1 MICLINPDK
10 KQYKANLH
18 CHSVLSDG
26 RKKPEELK
34 EMYKSHGY
42 SILAI
47 TDHERPASHQ
57 HLADEDFIMI
67 TGYENYIRPDASA
80 AYNIY
85 AKEVHLQLLARDPEN
100 VKMICYN
107 ENYAKYAKRDGALD
121 TLVKAGSERTREF
134 TREYINEYI
143 ATAIE
148 HGYLVAYNHPYWS
161 MEDEADILAY
171 EGIFSLEIANYSSF
185 GLSGLEYNAPLYD
198 KMLCKGKRIFCH
210 AADDNHNCFPEGD
223 PRCDSFGAF
232 TMIMPESLSYGA
244 VIDAM
249 ESGVMYASMGPTI
262 SEVSLD
268 GDRIHI
274 ECSEAAHIYA
284 YFGSKSPA
292 SAHACDGEVL
302 TSADLKLD
310 SRARYLRIGVCD
322 KYGKFANTR
331 GFSRE
336 EIGLPPLEV

>member
-1 MICLINPDK
+1 MIYLINPDK

-67 TGYENYIRPDASA
+67 TGYENYIRPDTGA
-80 AYNIY
+80 AYNPY
-85 AKEVHLQLLARDPEN
+85 AKEVHLQLLARDPDN

-107 ENYAKYAKRDGALD
+107 KSYAKYAERDGALD

-198 KMLCKGKRIFCH
+198 KMLCKGKRILCH

-232 TMIMPESLSYGA
+232 TMIMPEELSYGA

-249 ESGVMYASMGPTI
+249 ESGEMYASMGPTI
-262 SEVSLD
+262 SEVSID
-268 GDRIHI
+268 GDRIHV

-336 EIGLPPLEV
+336 EIGLPPLEA